1 MRTVS
6 NFKAWAYEKAREFE
20 GFRRNHSYLCYLFYE
35 RKTVIV
41 NLNNGKTWTATCHE
55 SDSYDANIGKG
66 VAFAKFLGEEIPVEQ
81 KKVKLSSLNYG
92 DRFRFSFDGNRYTY
106 IFITQEPVF
115 DRYIFI
121 NEQTKD
127 IHDSLYDTNVY
138 TA

>member
-6 NFKAWAYEKAREFE
+6 NFKEWAYEKAREFE

-55 SDSYDANIGKG
+55 SDSYDTNIGKG
-66 VAFAKFLGEEIPVEQ
+66 VAFARFLGEEIPVEY
-81 KKVKLSSLNYG
+81 KEVNLSSLHYG
-92 DRFRFSFDGNRYTY
+92 DQFSIKDSKYTY
-106 IFITQEPVF
+106 IFVAREPVVN
-115 DRYIFI
+115 RYIFV
-121 NEQTKD
+121 NEQTMD
-127 IHDSLYDTNVY
+127 ICSTLCNMRVY